1 MLVII
6 TGGIGSGKSMVSQLL
21 KVMGYTVYDCDS
33 RAKKLMLTDATL
45 KGQLTELLGPETYAA
60 DGQLNRPYVA
70 SRIFGN
76 QELLGQ
82 MNALVH
88 PAVAADIRRRQL
100 AFSKML
106 RQGLDKTLRQGLDK
120 TFSQGLGQTMG
131 KAFGQTFSQN
141 ISQEAPFFV
150 ETAIYFDSGFD
161 KYAQAD
167 RVWCVAAPLELR
179 IQRAMHR
186 DGTDRQRIEARILSQ
201 MPQEEKIK
209 KSDAV
214 IWNDDTHSIIEQV
227 NALLP

>member
-33 RAKKLMLTDATL
+33 RAKELMLTDATL

-60 DGQLNRPYVA
+60 DGRLNRPYVA

-100 AFSKML
+100 DFSKTL
-106 RQGLDKTLRQGLDK
+106 RQGLSKGLDKTLRQGLGKGLDK
-120 TFSQGLGQTMG
+120 TLRQGLGQG
-131 KAFGQTFSQN
+131 FSKT
-141 ISQEAPFFV
+141 PFFV

>member
-1 MLVII
+1 MLIII

-33 RAKKLMLTDATL
+33 RAKELMLTDAAL
-45 KGQLTELLGPETYAA
+45 KGQLTELLGPETYTA

-76 QELLGQ
+76 QKLLGQ

-100 AFSKML
+100 AFSKIAG
-106 RQGLDKTLRQGLDK
+106 QGFGQTMGQGFGQTMGQGFGKTLRQGFGK
-120 TFSQGLGQTMG
+120 T
-131 KAFGQTFSQN
+131 
-141 ISQEAPFFV
+141 PFFV
-150 ETAIYFDSGFD
+150 ETAIYFEANFGQ
-161 KYAQAD
+161 YIRAD

-186 DGTDRQRIEARILSQ
+186 DGADRQRIEARILSQ

>member
-106 RQGLDKTLRQGLDK
+106 RQGLDKTLRQGL
-120 TFSQGLGQTMG
+120 GQTMG

>member
-1 MLVII
+1 MLIII

-33 RAKKLMLTDATL
+33 RAKELMLTDTAL
-45 KGQLTELLGPETYAA
+45 KGQLTELLGPETYTA

-76 QELLGQ
+76 QKLLGQ

-100 AFSKML
+100 AFSKNAGQGL
-106 RQGLDKTLRQGLDK
+106 RQGFSKTLHQGLR
-120 TFSQGLGQTMG
+120 QT
-131 KAFGQTFSQN
+131 
-141 ISQEAPFFV
+141 IDQETPFFV
-150 ETAIYFDSGFD
+150 ETAIYFEANFGQ
-161 KYAQAD
+161 YIRTD

-186 DGTDRQRIEARILSQ
+186 DGADRQRIEARILSQ

>member
-33 RAKKLMLTDATL
+33 RAKELMLTDAAL

-76 QELLGQ
+76 QELLEQ

-100 AFSKML
+100 DFSKTL
-106 RQGLDKTLRQGLDK
+106 RQGLSKGLDKTLRQGLGQAFSK
-120 TFSQGLGQTMG
+120 T
-131 KAFGQTFSQN
+131 
-141 ISQEAPFFV
+141 PFFV

>member
-1 MLVII
+1 MLIII

-33 RAKKLMLTDATL
+33 RAKELMLTDATL

-60 DGQLNRPYVA
+60 DGRLNRPYVA

-100 AFSKML
+100 DFSKTL
-106 RQGLDKTLRQGLDK
+106 RQGLSKGLDKTLRQGLGQGFSK
-120 TFSQGLGQTMG
+120 T
-131 KAFGQTFSQN
+131 
-141 ISQEAPFFV
+141 PFFV

>member
-1 MLVII
+1 MLIII

-33 RAKKLMLTDATL
+33 RAKELMLTDTAL
-45 KGQLTELLGPETYAA
+45 KGQLTELLGPETYTA

-76 QELLGQ
+76 QKLLGQ

-100 AFSKML
+100 AFSKNAG
-106 RQGLDKTLRQGLDK
+106 QG
-120 TFSQGLGQTMG
+120 FGQTMG
-131 KAFGQTFSQN
+131 QDFGQT
-141 ISQEAPFFV
+141 PFFV
-150 ETAIYFDSGFD
+150 ETAIYFEANFGQ
-161 KYAQAD
+161 YIRTD

-186 DGTDRQRIEARILSQ
+186 DGADRQRIEARILSQ

>member
-1 MLVII
+1 MLIII

-33 RAKKLMLTDATL
+33 RAKELMLTDATL
-45 KGQLTELLGPETYAA
+45 KGQLTKLLGPETYAA

-100 AFSKML
+100 DFSKTL
-106 RQGLDKTLRQGLDK
+106 RQGLSKGLDKTLRQGLDK
-120 TFSQGLGQTMG
+120 GFSKT
-131 KAFGQTFSQN
+131 
-141 ISQEAPFFV
+141 PFFV

>member
-1 MLVII
+1 MLIII

-33 RAKKLMLTDATL
+33 RAKELMLTDAAL
-45 KGQLTELLGPETYAA
+45 KGQLTELLGPETYTA

-76 QELLGQ
+76 QKLLGQ

-100 AFSKML
+100 AFSK
-106 RQGLDKTLRQGLDK
+106 T
-120 TFSQGLGQTMG
+120 
-131 KAFGQTFSQN
+131 
-141 ISQEAPFFV
+141 PFFV
-150 ETAIYFDSGFD
+150 ETAIYFEANFGQ
-161 KYAQAD
+161 YIRAD

-186 DGTDRQRIEARILSQ
+186 DGADRQHIEARILSQ